1 MVQFII
7 DISINFITF
16 AICVIPFYLSEKT
29 KGILEIVGA
38 SIFFAGLI
46 IVGTGIYI
54 SNSYTMKSYIYVIL
68 VVQIIILCV
77 ELILVL
83 WSKRKG
89 KSTILSILSA
99 TLAIVALGIYI
110 YYVIA
115 SFIY

>member
-29 KGILEIVGA
+29 KGILVNIGG
-38 SIFFAGLI
+38 SIFFAGIL
-46 IVGTGIYI
+46 IVGTGIFI
-54 SNSYTMKSYIYVIL
+54 SGGNTLQSYVYVIL
-68 VVQIIILCV
+68 VVQIIILCI

-89 KSTILSILSA
+89 ESTILSILSA
-99 TLAIVALGIYI
+99 TFSLVALGVYI
-110 YYVIA
+110 YYVVA
-115 SFIY
+115 RFI

>member
-1 MVQFII
+1 MVEFII
-7 DISINFITF
+7 HILINFITF

-29 KGILEIVGA
+29 KGILEIVGT
-38 SIFFAGLI
+38 SILFAGI
-46 IVGTGIYI
+46 MIVGTGIFI
-54 SNSYTMKSYIYVIL
+54 SSSETLKSYIYVIL
-68 VVQIIILCV
+68 VVQIIILCI

-99 TLAIVALGIYI
+99 ILAIGALGVYI
-110 YYVIA
+110 YYVVA

>member
-29 KGILEIVGA
+29 KGIWEKIGA
-38 SIFFAGLI
+38 SLLFAGI
-46 IVGTGIYI
+46 MIVGTGIFT
-54 SNSYTMKSYIYVIL
+54 SGGNTLQSYVYVIL
-68 VVQIIILCV
+68 VVQIIILCI

-89 KSTILSILSA
+89 ESTILSILSA
-99 TLAIVALGIYI
+99 IFSIVALGVYI
-110 YYVIA
+110 YYVVA
-115 SFIY
+115 RFI

>member
-1 MVQFII
+1 MIEFII
-7 DISINFITF
+7 HILINFITF

-29 KGILEIVGA
+29 KSILGKIGG
-38 SIFFAGLI
+38 SIFFAGLM

-54 SNSYTMKSYIYVIL
+54 SNSYTLKSYIYVIL

>member
-1 MVQFII
+1 MIEFII
-7 DISINFITF
+7 DVSINFITF
-16 AICVIPFYLSEKT
+16 AICFIPLLLSEKT
-29 KGILEIVGA
+29 KGILENIGGG
-38 SIFFAGLI
+38 IFFAGI
-46 IVGTGIYI
+46 MIVGTGIYI
-54 SNSYTMKSYIYVIL
+54 SSSETLTSYIYVIL
-68 VVQIIILCV
+68 VVQIIIFCI

>member
-7 DISINFITF
+7 HILINFITF

-29 KGILEIVGA
+29 KGILEKIGG

-68 VVQIIILCV
+68 VVQIIIFCI

-99 TLAIVALGIYI
+99 TLAIGALGVYI
-110 YYVIA
+110 YYVVA

>member
-1 MVQFII
+1 MIEFII
-7 DISINFITF
+7 HILINFITF

-29 KGILEIVGA
+29 KGILEIGGA

-68 VVQIIILCV
+68 VVQVIILCI
-77 ELILVL
+77 ELLLVL

-99 TLAIVALGIYI
+99 ILAIVALGIYI

>member
-1 MVQFII
+1 MIEFII
-7 DISINFITF
+7 HIAINFITF

-29 KGILEIVGA
+29 KGILEKIGG

-54 SNSYTMKSYIYVIL
+54 SNSYTLKSYIYVIL
-68 VVQIIILCV
+68 VVQIIILCI

-89 KSTILSILSA
+89 KSTTLSILSVI
-99 TLAIVALGIYI
+99 LAIVALGVYI
-110 YYVIA
+110 YYVVA

>member
-1 MVQFII
+1 MIEFII
-7 DISINFITF
+7 DVSINFITF

-29 KGILEIVGA
+29 KGILEKIGG

-68 VVQIIILCV
+68 VVQVIILCI
-77 ELILVL
+77 ELLLVL

-99 TLAIVALGIYI
+99 ILAIVALGIYI

>member
-29 KGILEIVGA
+29 KGILVNIGGN
-38 SIFFAGLI
+38 IFFAGIL
-46 IVGTGIYI
+46 IVGTGIFI
-54 SNSYTMKSYIYVIL
+54 SGGNTLQSYVYVIL
-68 VVQIIILCV
+68 VVQIIILCI

-89 KSTILSILSA
+89 ESTILSILSA
-99 TLAIVALGIYI
+99 TFSLVALGVYI
-110 YYVIA
+110 YYVVA
-115 SFIY
+115 RFI

>member
-1 MVQFII
+1 MGEFII
-7 DISINFITF
+7 DILINFITF

-29 KGILEIVGA
+29 KGILEKIGG

-54 SNSYTMKSYIYVIL
+54 SNSYTLKSYIYVIL
-68 VVQIIILCV
+68 VVQIIILCID
-77 ELILVL
+77 LIFVL
-83 WSKRKG
+83 WSKSKG

-99 TLAIVALGIYI
+99 ILAIGALGVYI
-110 YYVIA
+110 YYVVA

>member
-1 MVQFII
+1 MIEFII
-7 DISINFITF
+7 DVSINFITF

-29 KGILEIVGA
+29 KGILEKIGG

-54 SNSYTMKSYIYVIL
+54 SNSYTLKSYIYVIL
-68 VVQIIILCV
+68 VVQIIILCI

-99 TLAIVALGIYI
+99 ILGVVALGIYI

>member
-7 DISINFITF
+7 YILINFITF

-29 KGILEIVGA
+29 KGILGKIGG
-38 SIFFAGLI
+38 SIFFAGLM

-54 SNSYTMKSYIYVIL
+54 SNSYTLKSYIYVIL
-68 VVQIIILCV
+68 VVQIIILFI

-99 TLAIVALGIYI
+99 ILAIGALGIYI
-110 YYVIA
+110 YYVVA
-115 SFIY
+115 SFI

>member
-1 MVQFII
+1 MIEFII
-7 DISINFITF
+7 DVSINFITF

-29 KGILEIVGA
+29 KGILEKIGG

-68 VVQIIILCV
+68 VVQIIIFCI

>member
-1 MVQFII
+1 MIEFII
-7 DISINFITF
+7 DVSINFITF

-29 KGILEIVGA
+29 KGILEKIGG

-68 VVQIIILCV
+68 VVQVIILCI
-77 ELILVL
+77 ELLLVL

>member
-1 MVQFII
+1 MIEFII

-16 AICVIPFYLSEKT
+16 AICFIPLHLSEKN
-29 KGILEIVGA
+29 KGILEIIGA
-38 SIFFAGLI
+38 SLLFAGI
-46 IVGTGIYI
+46 MIVGTGIFI
-54 SNSYTMKSYIYVIL
+54 SSSETLKSYIYVIL
-68 VVQIIILCV
+68 VVQVIILCI
-77 ELILVL
+77 ELLLVL

-110 YYVIA
+110 YYVIE